1 MNKHVLLEEAAAEP
15 RSRPSK
21 LHADLARRILR
32 RLKEQGA
39 GPGYHLVE
47 LELCNAFDVSR
58 TPVRGALRL
67 LAEQGMIE
75 ARANRGYVLVDA
87 VREAPELLP
96 SSPVEDE
103 DQALFIAIA
112 EGRNS
117 GRIPDQCSQQ
127 ELVRLLGAKVSS
139 VVRVLRQL
147 AALGLVERKPGNGWS
162 FAAGINSARARA
174 DSYAFRK
181 IVEPAGL
188 LEEGFELDREWAG
201 RSIARHMAFR
211 KRKWRETMAVE
222 LFEINADFHEQ
233 LARCSGNRYLLDA
246 VQRQNR
252 LRTFLNIQWVN
263 GPERVEDS
271 IDEHL
276 TILAALA
283 SGDNRRA
290 AELMERHLDCA
301 RNVAPTIA

>member
-1 MNKHVLLEEAAAEP
+1 MNKPVLLEAPAVEP
-15 RSRPSK
+15 RGRPSK
-21 LHADLARRILR
+21 LHADLAGRILR

-47 LELCNAFDVSR
+47 LDLCKAFDVSR

-67 LAEQGMIE
+67 LAEQGLIE
-75 ARANRGYVLVDA
+75 PRANRGYVLVDT
-87 VREAPELLP
+87 VREAPDIA
-96 SSPVEDE
+96 SSCPVDDE

-127 ELVRLLGAKVSS
+127 ELVRLLGARVSS

-174 DSYAFRK
+174 DSYNFRK

-188 LEEGFELDREWAG
+188 AEESFELDRDWVA
-201 RSIARHMAFR
+201 RSRALHRAFR
-211 KRKWRETMAVE
+211 NRKWRDTMAVE
-222 LFEINADFHEQ
+222 LFEMNADFHEQ

-252 LRTFLNIQWVN
+252 LRTFLNVQWVN
-263 GPERVEDS
+263 GPERVQDS

-276 TILAALA
+276 AILDALEA
-283 SGDNRRA
+283 GDNRRA
-290 AELMERHLDCA
+290 SELMARHLDCA
-301 RNVAPTIA
+301 RNVAATIA